1 MKTFNAVIS
10 FGDGRPFET
19 TIEAKNGQEA
29 QDAGFRDHPGARIV
43 RILSVLSEQ
52 LPPPFP
58 KPVPHP
64 FFQEQAI
71 ITSKPKGDGR
81 FTYARDTVIAKAI
94 KLRKGG
100 MSYLKISAELGVS
113 KTTVRKWMFEAKV
126 P

>member
-29 QDAGFRDHPGARIV
+29 QDAGFRNYPGARIV

-52 LPPPFP
+52 LPPSPP
-58 KPVPHP
+58 KPAPHP

-81 FTYARDTVIAKAI
+81 FTYARDVVIAKAI

>member
-29 QDAGFRDHPGARIV
+29 QDAGFRNYPGARIV

-52 LPPPFP
+52 LPPPLP
-58 KPVPHP
+58 KPAPHP

-81 FTYARDTVIAKAI
+81 FTYARDVVIAKAI